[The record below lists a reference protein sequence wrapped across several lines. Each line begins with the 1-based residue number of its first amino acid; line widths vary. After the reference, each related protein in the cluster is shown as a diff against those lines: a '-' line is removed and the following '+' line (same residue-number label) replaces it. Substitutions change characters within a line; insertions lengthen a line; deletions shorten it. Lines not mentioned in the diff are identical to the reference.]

1 MEPRINTGVHDAA
14 QVVSHFINTAQTTN
28 VTANMYL
35 SAGTFYQ
42 SADSS
47 SSSGVAITVDIKR
60 DSVTNQIRV
69 RYLADSS
76 L

>member
-42 SADSS
+42 SA
-47 SSSGVAITVDIKR
+47 AAAAAAAW
-60 DSVTNQIRV
+60 Q
-69 RYLADSS
+69 S
-76 L
+76 LLILNATR